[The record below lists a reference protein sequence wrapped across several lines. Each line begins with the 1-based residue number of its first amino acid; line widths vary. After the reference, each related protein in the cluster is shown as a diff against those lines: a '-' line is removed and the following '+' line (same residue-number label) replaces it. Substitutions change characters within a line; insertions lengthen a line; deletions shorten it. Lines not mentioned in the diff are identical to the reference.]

1 MQLPQHIAIIMDGNG
16 RWAKQRNMPVS
27 YGHKCGADA
36 IQNLIEQSDEL
47 GIKYITA
54 YTFST
59 ENWKR
64 PKSEVAYLMTLL
76 QDFLNDT
83 SGRLERSNIR
93 IKFIGSRD
101 RIKKKMVESMER
113 IEKIS
118 ANKTGLTFIIALD
131 YGARQ
136 EITQAVKKICTDVK
150 AGTLDISQIDEQ
162 LISDYLYTKDIPDPD
177 LIIRPSGEKRL
188 SNFLLYQASYSELW
202 YSDILWPDFTI
213 EHLKQAITDYNG
225 RKRRYGGR
233 KIMKVRVV
241 SAVVAILLLA
251 VIVYMGETAIGL
263 AVFALAAAGVREFNK
278 ALEKAGFKPVYI
290 LSYLSCLPLM
300 YLAVSSLMP
309 WQVIATMDG
318 KYSDVAVLGLFVLV
332 VLASCFVM
340 FSGGRYKIADAAVT
354 LLGLFYVVFLL
365 SFVTLTR
372 SMDKGYLYIWLIF
385 IGAWATDT
393 FAFFTGITI

>member
-1 MQLPQHIAIIMDGNG
+1 
-16 RWAKQRNMPVS
+16 
-27 YGHKCGADA
+27 
-36 IQNLIEQSDEL
+36 
-47 GIKYITA
+47 
-54 YTFST
+54 
-59 ENWKR
+59 
-64 PKSEVAYLMTLL
+64 LL

-233 KIMKVRVV
+233 
-241 SAVVAILLLA
+241 
-251 VIVYMGETAIGL
+251 
-263 AVFALAAAGVREFNK
+263 
-278 ALEKAGFKPVYI
+278 
-290 LSYLSCLPLM
+290 
-300 YLAVSSLMP
+300 
-309 WQVIATMDG
+309 
-318 KYSDVAVLGLFVLV
+318 
-332 VLASCFVM
+332 
-340 FSGGRYKIADAAVT
+340 
-354 LLGLFYVVFLL
+354 
-365 SFVTLTR
+365 
-372 SMDKGYLYIWLIF
+372 
-385 IGAWATDT
+385 TDED
-393 FAFFTGITI
+393 

>member
-16 RWAKQRNMPVS
+16 RWAKQRRMPVS
-27 YGHKCGADA
+27 YGHKYGADA

-93 IKFIGSRD
+93 IRFIGSRD
-101 RIKKKMVESMER
+101 RINRKMVESMER
-113 IEKIS
+113 IERIS
-118 ANKTGLTFIIALD
+118 AEKTGLTFIIALD

-136 EITQAVKKICTDVK
+136 EITQAVKRISSDVK
-150 AGTLDISQIDEQ
+150 AGILDISQIDEQ
-162 LISDYLYTKDIPDPD
+162 LVSDYLYTKDIPDPD

-213 EHLKQAITDYNG
+213 EHLKQAITDYNN
-225 RKRRYGGR
+225 RKRRFGGR
-233 KIMKVRVV
+233 
-241 SAVVAILLLA
+241 
-251 VIVYMGETAIGL
+251 
-263 AVFALAAAGVREFNK
+263 
-278 ALEKAGFKPVYI
+278 
-290 LSYLSCLPLM
+290 
-300 YLAVSSLMP
+300 
-309 WQVIATMDG
+309 
-318 KYSDVAVLGLFVLV
+318 
-332 VLASCFVM
+332 
-340 FSGGRYKIADAAVT
+340 
-354 LLGLFYVVFLL
+354 
-365 SFVTLTR
+365 
-372 SMDKGYLYIWLIF
+372 
-385 IGAWATDT
+385 TDED
-393 FAFFTGITI
+393 